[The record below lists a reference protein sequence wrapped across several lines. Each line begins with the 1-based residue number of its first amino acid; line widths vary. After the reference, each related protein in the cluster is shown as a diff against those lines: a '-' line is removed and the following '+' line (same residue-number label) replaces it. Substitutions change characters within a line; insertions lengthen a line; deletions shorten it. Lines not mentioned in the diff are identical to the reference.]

1 MTGGLIRRL
10 AVIAVASAGA
20 LVLGGCE
27 PMATKPVAASQQ
39 VEQLVSRCQQAMLRE
54 VCVAQKDRSSLLQR
68 SAAPAA
74 SQVFVAGVGAI
85 DAGAYNDIRA
95 AGEAM
100 CGMVRTRCSAGWDDN
115 ACKTARSLWPVAST
129 AQRVPAG

>member
-1 MTGGLIRRL
+1 M
-10 AVIAVASAGA
+10 A
-20 LVLGGCE
+20 GCE
-27 PMATKPVAASQQ
+27 PMSRQVSTKQ
-39 VEQLVSRCQQAMLRE
+39 VEQLTARCQDAMLRE
-54 VCVAQKDRSSLLQR
+54 ACVAQKDRSGLLQR

-100 CGMVRTRCSAGWDDN
+100 CGIVRTKCNADWEGG
-115 ACKTARSLWPVAST
+115 ACKTARSLWPSS
-129 AQRVPAG
+129 AQRAPAG